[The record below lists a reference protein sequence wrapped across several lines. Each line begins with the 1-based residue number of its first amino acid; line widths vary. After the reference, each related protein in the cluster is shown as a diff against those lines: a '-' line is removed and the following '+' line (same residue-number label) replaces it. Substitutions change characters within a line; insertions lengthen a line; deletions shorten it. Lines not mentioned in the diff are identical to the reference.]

1 MIIKYLDAQWCGS
14 GPTAVHNGKMLIFCL
29 KTSFISEFKTLLQA
43 KYKSFWFLSF
53 YFNQTY
59 MDYVQIKV
67 GYVSPLAISSEFR
80 LRQYRDGD
88 YRENALH
95 FINFNGLWVVV
106 TFVRSSIFLHYSL
119 HHDASIFTIPHLA
132 VGQWK
137 LIILR
142 CPPERPIKRLYFLR
156 HLQNKIQGRNFI
168 CFHRDISHQSA
179 NRGIDERKLLKC
191 DFY

>member
-1 MIIKYLDAQWCGS
+1 MIIKYLDVQWCGS

-67 GYVSPLAISSEFR
+67 GCVFPLAISSEFR

-106 TFVRSSIFLHYSL
+106 TFVRSSIFSSL
-119 HHDASIFTIPHLA
+119 FTSSWRI
-132 VGQWK
+132 
-137 LIILR
+137 
-142 CPPERPIKRLYFLR
+142 
-156 HLQNKIQGRNFI
+156 
-168 CFHRDISHQSA
+168 
-179 NRGIDERKLLKC
+179 
-191 DFY
+191 DFYYSSPNCGPMKTDYFAMSSRTTNQKALFS